1 MGGKIQGELVPGWA
15 AAGMQ
20 FAPGDRWAYCQSGI
34 NACGRVVEVVSGQP
48 FEQFLQEKEM
58 IDQAVRKIQ
67 GENEEAAL
75 KKMMAK
81 KATQQQVMVD
91 EDDWSRLIWSLS
103 QDGGFD
109 DNMFV
114 AGG

>member
-1 MGGKIQGELVPGWA
+1 MCRYQQQLDQQLEML
-15 AAGMQ
+15 
-20 FAPGDRWAYCQSGI
+20 QSERE
-34 NACGRVVEVVSGQP
+34 RV